1 MKTNVEGFTNKTII
15 NQEAAQW
22 VLLLEDTP
30 KLSKKKIAEL
40 NAWVATSNVHR
51 ECLENMVNSWG
62 EMDLLSSVML
72 PQEMRKQSMFSA
84 LLSTLL
90 FPLLAIYAFLSTCL
104 KQRNQL
110 LRPVLTTSILVCMF
124 TWLIISLTPI
134 TLKTNDLVLKT
145 DMGENLSR
153 TMPDGSILW
162 LNSNTTIN
170 IDYSES
176 YRRIN
181 LIKGEAHFEVAKD
194 ATRPFEVYAD
204 DRLVRAIGTA
214 FTVHKL
220 NGKIEVLVSEGTV
233 ELAIVDN
240 TLVVIPDDYDVIQVE
255 QNFQH
260 SSQQNPQQSTESN
273 LTSQNTTVNASSVV
287 NHPTKVK
294 KMLGT
299 LTAGQR
305 ISIPIHND
313 NVSDIDELDTS
324 EVTRFLSWKEGKLV
338 FAGESLEEVIK
349 EITRH
354 TPVKIDVLDPKL
366 KSMRIGG
373 QFQVG
378 ETDTLFY
385 VLESGFGISV
395 NKLNDNHVQLR
406 IKE

>member
-1 MKTNVEGFTNKTII
+1 MNNNVEGFTNKTII
-15 NQEAAQW
+15 NEEAAQW

-30 KLSKKKIAEL
+30 ELSKKQIAQL
-40 NAWVATSNVHR
+40 NAWVATSSVHR
-51 ECLENMVNSWG
+51 ECLENMVKSWG

-72 PQEMRKQSMFSA
+72 PQEMRKTSIFSS
-84 LLSTLL
+84 LITVL
-90 FPLLAIYAFLSTCL
+90 FFPVLAIYAFLSTCI
-104 KQRNQL
+104 KQKNQL
-110 LRPVLTTSILVCMF
+110 LRPVLAMSILVCVM
-124 TWLIISLTPI
+124 TWLVISFNPTG
-134 TLKTNDLVLKT
+134 TKTEDFVFNT
-145 DMGENLSR
+145 EMGEHSSHV
-153 TMPDGSILW
+153 MPDGSILW
-162 LNSNTTIN
+162 LNSSTTIKV
-170 IDYSES
+170 DYSKE

-181 LIKGEAHFEVAKD
+181 LVKGEAHFEVAKD

-214 FTVHKL
+214 FTVHKV
-220 NGKIEVLVSEGTV
+220 NGAIEVLVSEGTV

-240 TLVVIPDDYDVIQVE
+240 TLVVIPDDYQAIEVE
-255 QNFQH
+255 QNFQ
-260 SSQQNPQQSTESN
+260 QNIEEQVTSLPPSTVAIG
-273 LTSQNTTVNASSVV
+273 VN
-287 NHPTKVK
+287 NPPTKVK
-294 KMLGT
+294 KILGT

-313 NVSDIDELDTS
+313 NISDIDELDTS

-354 TPVKIDVLDPKL
+354 TTVQIDVLDPKL

-406 IKE
+406 VKEK

>member
-1 MKTNVEGFTNKTII
+1 MNTNVKGFTNKTII

-30 KLSKKKIAEL
+30 KLSKKQIAEL
-40 NAWVATSNVHR
+40 NAWVATSSVHR
-51 ECLENMVNSWG
+51 ECLESMVNSWG

-72 PQEMRKQSMFSA
+72 PQEMRKQSMFSI
-84 LLSTLL
+84 LLTTLL

-110 LRPVLTTSILVCMF
+110 LRPVFTTSILVCVF
-124 TWLIISLTPI
+124 TWLVISLTP
-134 TLKTNDLVLKT
+134 TVLKTNDLVFNT
-145 DMGENLSR
+145 EMGENLKR
-153 TMPDGSILW
+153 VMPDGSILW

-214 FTVHKL
+214 FTVHKV
-220 NGKIEVLVSEGTV
+220 NGAIEVLVSEGTV

-240 TLVVIPDDYDVIQVE
+240 TLVVIPDDYQAIQVE

-260 SSQQNPQQSTESN
+260 NTEAKVTNETPPKIANST
-273 LTSQNTTVNASSVV
+273 VI
-287 NHPTKVK
+287 HPTKVK

-305 ISIPIHND
+305 ISIPIHNEKI
-313 NVSDIDELDTS
+313 SDIDELDTS
-324 EVTRFLSWKEGKLV
+324 EVTRFLSWKEGKLI

-354 TPVKIDVLDPKL
+354 TSVQIDVLDPKL

-395 NKLNDNHVQLR
+395 NKLNDHHVQLR
-406 IKE
+406 IKKQ